1 MTDDTKN
8 ALLKFAL
15 TNSNLTRTAIEP
27 DNLENENLRNANKL
41 SISNK
46 PNEKVAGKQLIK
58 MMADDGNESAKNI
71 IEHLEDLAIK
81 TSEINSINAKSDRKN
96 KPSKEELNQFKQEW
110 GIDHGAKYGW
120 RKSAKN
126 KYDISYP
133 TIKIILDEV

>member
-1 MTDDTKN
+1 MTKNTKN

-15 TNSNLTRTAIEP
+15 NNSNLTRLALQPKNIA
-27 DNLENENLRNANKL
+27 NENLRNAYKL

-46 PNEKVAGKQLIK
+46 PNEKKSGTKLIK

-81 TSEINSINAKSDRKN
+81 MSEINTINAKNVRKS
-96 KPSKEELNQFKQEW
+96 KPSKEELNQFEQKWE
-110 GIDHGAKYGW
+110 IEHGVKYGW
-120 RKSAKN
+120 RKSAIN
-126 KYDISYP
+126 KYGISYP